1 MCGIAGIIN
10 YSGAPV
16 EKSLISEMLN
26 TILHRGPD
34 GQGVTTLGGMAF
46 GHVRLSIIDLEGSP
60 QPLSNE
66 DGTIWVTFNG
76 EIYNYKELREKLILK
91 GHQFKT
97 NGDTETLV
105 HLYEEYGE
113 GMLQYLQGMFAFA
126 IWDENKKTTLIAR
139 DRLGIKPLYY
149 FYDNKNFVFAS
160 ECKAILK
167 SGKVTQQ
174 LDLVG
179 LNDYLTFRSTPA
191 PHTLF
196 EGISKLSPGHYITIK
211 NNKVEDHQYWDIP
224 LQNTSSNNFSVEE
237 VTSNIEDLLKL
248 SIKRRMISDVPVGC
262 FLSGGIDSSLIVA
275 MMSGQSNFPVNT
287 YSVGFNNFKSSET
300 GFARIV
306 ADHCNTE
313 HHELILE
320 EDCFSE
326 HLESLTWIR
335 DAPLSEPADVPLY
348 LLSKMAS
355 NEVKVILS
363 GEGSDELFGGYP
375 KYAYDKLS
383 QVTKYIPSSLL
394 SNTADFL
401 SAKYRRHEIALRAL
415 SYSEDSMRWANWFAP
430 FSVAEKALL
439 LKDNSPWDNPYQ
451 KYSRM
456 DSGASSLSRM
466 LYGDC
471 KIWLPDNLLDRG
483 DRMTMAASIE
493 GRVPFLDYELV
504 EYAFSVSDKFKI
516 SGRQRKKVIKDIA
529 RKYLPNEIIDRP
541 KIGFAVPLDSW
552 FKGKLKDMSYDIIFQ
567 KNGISDLY
575 FNNDVVRAILDD
587 HMKNKKNNAIKIWTL
602 LGISIWYNRF
612 FNQTI

>member
-34 GQGVTTLGGMAF
+34 GQGITAMGGMAF

-60 QPLSNE
+60 QPLTNE

-76 EIYNYKELREKLILK
+76 EIYNYKELREKLIQK

-126 IWDENKKTTLIAR
+126 IWDDNKKTTFIAR

-149 FYDNKNFVFAS
+149 FYDDERFVFAS
-160 ECKAILK
+160 ECKAILT
-167 SGKVTQQ
+167 SGKLKQQ
-174 LDLVG
+174 LNMVG

-196 EGISKLSPGHYITIK
+196 EGVFKLPPGYYITIK
-211 NNKVEDHQYWDIP
+211 NNKVEEHQYWDIP
-224 LQNTSSNNFSVEE
+224 LQSTSSINFSVDE

-275 MMSGQSNFPVNT
+275 MMSEQSKFPVKT
-287 YSVGFNNFKSSET
+287 YSVGFNNFESSET
-300 GFARIV
+300 GFAKIV
-306 ADHCNTE
+306 AEHCKTD

-320 EDCFSE
+320 EDCFAD

-355 NEVKVILS
+355 NDVKVILS

-375 KYAYDKLS
+375 KYAFDKYS
-383 QVTKYIPSSLL
+383 QITKYLPPNLL
-394 SNTADFL
+394 RKTADLLPANF
-401 SAKYRRHEIALRAL
+401 RRHSVALQAL
-415 SYSEDSMRWANWFAP
+415 SHHDDSMRWANWFAP
-430 FSVAEKALL
+430 FSILEKQML
-439 LKDNSPWDNPYQ
+439 LKDGLAWNNPYQ
-451 KYSRM
+451 KYSRIE
-456 DSGASSLSRM
+456 SGASSLSRM
-466 LYGDC
+466 LYSDC

-504 EYAFSVSDKFKI
+504 EYAFSISDKFKI
-516 SGRQRKKVIKDIA
+516 SGRERKKIIKDIA
-529 RKYLPNEIIDRP
+529 RKYLPSNIIDRP

-567 KNGISDLY
+567 KNGIIDLY
-575 FNNDVVRAILDD
+575 FNKNVVRTILDD
-587 HMKNKKNNAIKIWTL
+587 HINNRKNNAIKIWTL

-612 FNQTI
+612 FNHKV

>member
-10 YSGAPV
+10 YSGAPI
-16 EKSLISEMLN
+16 EKSLIGEMLN

-34 GQGVTTLGGMAF
+34 GQDITTLGGMAF

-76 EIYNYKELREKLILK
+76 EIYNYKELRDKLIQK
-91 GHQFKT
+91 GHRFKT

-126 IWDENKKTTLIAR
+126 IWDDNKKTAFIAR

-149 FYDNKNFVFAS
+149 YYDSANFVFAS

-167 SGKVTQQ
+167 SGKVDKQ
-174 LDLVG
+174 LNMVG
-179 LNDYLTFRSTPA
+179 LSDYLTFRSTPA
-191 PHTLF
+191 PNTLF
-196 EGISKLSPGHYITIK
+196 EGISKLLPGHYITIK
-211 NNKVEDHQYWDIP
+211 NNMVENHRYWDIP
-224 LQNTSSNNFSVEE
+224 IQNTSNNHSSVEE
-237 VTSNIEDLLKL
+237 IESNIEDLLKL

-275 MMSGQSNFPVNT
+275 LMSEQSQFPVKT
-287 YSVGFNNFKSSET
+287 YSVGFNNFESSET
-300 GFARIV
+300 GFARTV

-320 EDCFSE
+320 EDCFAE
-326 HLESLTWIR
+326 HLESLTWVR

-348 LLSKMAS
+348 LLSKMA
-355 NEVKVILS
+355 NKDVKVILS

-383 QVTKYIPSSLL
+383 QLTNFIPSSLL
-394 SNTADFL
+394 RNTADL
-401 SAKYRRHEIALRAL
+401 LPAKYRRHAIALRSL
-415 SYSEDSMRWANWFAP
+415 SYKEDAMRWANWFSP
-430 FSVAEKALL
+430 FSLEEKAILL
-439 LKDNSPWDNPYQ
+439 NDNSIWNNPYQ
-451 KYSRM
+451 NYSKKE
-456 DSGASSLSRM
+456 SGASSLSRM

-493 GRVPFLDYELV
+493 GRVPFLDHELV
-504 EYAFSVSDKFKI
+504 EYAFSIADKYKI
-516 SGRQRKKVIKDIA
+516 NGRDRKIIIKDIA

-552 FKGKLKDMSYDIIFQ
+552 FKGKLKDMSYDIILQ
-567 KNGISDLY
+567 KNGIVDLY
-575 FNNDVVRAILDD
+575 FNKIFVKNILDD
-587 HMKNKKNNAIKIWTL
+587 HVKNRKNNAIKIWTL

-612 FNQTI
+612 FNQNI